1 MSPPN
6 NYNNITLKKIRE
18 KLPENLIEPF
28 DSWLNSAKSDNYKS
42 NVSNKKSLTDLKSLY
57 KSDEADLKSLYK
69 LADQSENNDN
79 TDEENILKDFIFHQ
93 IKEIKNNKKE
103 FFRQLKDAAP
113 NNEKS
118 IQEDN
123 KAENQMPADNKGL
136 YTNPA
141 EDNAEFQ
148 ETQPNI
154 DESTKVANNTKIL
167 DKNNKEAQKSIE
179 QLKELIKITNNL
191 KESLFD
197 QTQQKAMLNIARK
210 NISFQ
215 RKSQYEAL
223 KNVLSGLDNIKQPHE
238 NFYSLLEKLDNDPKN
253 LQNFSSENKKIVEN
267 YVIALTNMQS
277 AMEQWQKVTNK
288 QSTITKNLNK
298 YFTKSGSK
306 VPLDSLLMAPVQK
319 TPRMELLCKDI
330 IKSID
335 KLENQEA
342 KKSWEQFNT
351 VIHKQLSQA
360 NKKPL
365 DENNINFNKPRSSR
379 EKIRQVIKALTSFN
393 SKKEASSTLKEEQ
406 PNQSQQKI
414 TTPET
419 TNPIP
424 TSNEAKENNNSPTR
438 NDAQPKAPSEESTE
452 DKLNNNGNTTKPAQ
466 ESVNENSTQQEH
478 IYGASGQDDADSVDY
493 IEVEGSHDNSTKEP
507 INQSTA
513 QIKSSPQEENTDA
526 RPLPPTPKKQVNEI
540 RNEEEHIYEA
550 PGQDDA
556 DSVDYIEVEGS
567 HDNSTKEPT
576 SQPTQSNDETV
587 KKIRG
592 KLPENL
598 IEPFDSWLNSAESD
612 NYELIYAQLNLP
624 TKKSLDKLIDQY
636 DKNEDKDEKDM
647 LKDFISH
654 KIEEIKNNN
663 PKIQGTTWKDV
674 IQHETVQ
681 TENTI
686 YPIVANKIKENY
698 LQLSPNEKKYIHQLL
713 IEIPKLKDALQE
725 PTLNDAN
732 NIQEINKAL
741 TEITNEETTYARFG
755 DNNEFKEIQS
765 AIDQYIGHLPAVVN
779 NTKILD
785 ENNKNAQKSIE
796 QLKELIKITNNL
808 KESLF
813 DQTQQKAMLNI
824 ARKNISFQRK
834 SQYKALK
841 NVLSGL
847 DNIKQPHEK
856 FYSLLEKLDNDPKN
870 LQNFSSENKETIENY
885 VISLTNMQSA
895 MEQWQKVTN
904 KQSTITKNLNKYF
917 TKSGS
922 KVPLDSLLM
931 APVQK
936 TPRMELLCKDIIKSI
951 DKLENQEAKKSWE
964 QFNTVI
970 HKQLSQAN
978 KKPLDTNSRNLNKSI
993 SSREKIRQVIK
1004 ILKEKNLVN
1013 SKKETSATLK
1023 EEQPNQSQQ
1032 KITTPETTNLIPTS
1046 NEAKENNNSPTRN
1059 DAQPKAPSEENTE
1072 DNQLNN
1078 NEDTTKPAQEPAN
1091 ENSTQQ
1097 EHIYGAPGQDDD
1109 FVHIKPKESHD
1120 NSTKEST
1127 NQSTAQIESSPRKAA
1142 PTQLNND
1149 IENTKN
1155 NLSHPSKP
1163 PSHLNKTAS
1172 PAMFSVVTPSPTP
1185 NQENKKQSTNQPST
1199 KNGLLFTHQRPTT
1212 SNNQLTESFPL
1223 NNPHAKDEPSKH
1235 LYQPV
1240 EKTHHAKA
1248 KTEALHT
1255 VAHAKQNLENVYNN
1269 FKQMANQDHNP
1280 HHISNLSELNFNS
1293 KSFVVTLDPAENQN
1307 KPINLTVQEEGEYL
1321 CYLVPAK
1328 HLAELE
1334 QQDIQQICTLAVQ
1347 SAEAGTEFNLA
1358 NTPENLREQVGNAL
1372 NEAIDQRQAQEPDFR
1387 ATVTLPSNAPRPG

>member
-267 YVIALTNMQS
+267 YVIA
-277 AMEQWQKVTNK
+277 
-288 QSTITKNLNK
+288 I
-298 YFTKSGSK
+298 
-306 VPLDSLLMAPVQK
+306 
-319 TPRMELLCKDI
+319 
-330 IKSID
+330 
-335 KLENQEA
+335 
-342 KKSWEQFNT
+342 
-351 VIHKQLSQA
+351 
-360 NKKPL
+360 
-365 DENNINFNKPRSSR
+365 
-379 EKIRQVIKALTSFN
+379 
-393 SKKEASSTLKEEQ
+393 
-406 PNQSQQKI
+406 
-414 TTPET
+414 
-419 TNPIP
+419 
-424 TSNEAKENNNSPTR
+424 
-438 NDAQPKAPSEESTE
+438 
-452 DKLNNNGNTTKPAQ
+452 
-466 ESVNENSTQQEH
+466 
-478 IYGASGQDDADSVDY
+478 
-493 IEVEGSHDNSTKEP
+493 
-507 INQSTA
+507 
-513 QIKSSPQEENTDA
+513 
-526 RPLPPTPKKQVNEI
+526 
-540 RNEEEHIYEA
+540 
-550 PGQDDA
+550 
-556 DSVDYIEVEGS
+556 
-567 HDNSTKEPT
+567 
-576 SQPTQSNDETV
+576 
-587 KKIRG
+587 
-592 KLPENL
+592 
-598 IEPFDSWLNSAESD
+598 
-612 NYELIYAQLNLP
+612 
-624 TKKSLDKLIDQY
+624 
-636 DKNEDKDEKDM
+636 
-647 LKDFISH
+647 
-654 KIEEIKNNN
+654 
-663 PKIQGTTWKDV
+663 
-674 IQHETVQ
+674 
-681 TENTI
+681 
-686 YPIVANKIKENY
+686 
-698 LQLSPNEKKYIHQLL
+698 
-713 IEIPKLKDALQE
+713 
-725 PTLNDAN
+725 
-732 NIQEINKAL
+732 
-741 TEITNEETTYARFG
+741 
-755 DNNEFKEIQS
+755 
-765 AIDQYIGHLPAVVN
+765 
-779 NTKILD
+779 
-785 ENNKNAQKSIE
+785 
-796 QLKELIKITNNL
+796 
-808 KESLF
+808 
-813 DQTQQKAMLNI
+813 
-824 ARKNISFQRK
+824 
-834 SQYKALK
+834 
-841 NVLSGL
+841 
-847 DNIKQPHEK
+847 
-856 FYSLLEKLDNDPKN
+856 
-870 LQNFSSENKETIENY
+870 
-885 VISLTNMQSA
+885 TNMQSA

-978 KKPLDTNSRNLNKSI
+978 KKPLDTNSRNLNKSR